1 MKKYEPF
8 PEPGHSFIMKRE
20 NRAIRKVLK
29 SQLHLDKMC
38 VDNAITFA
46 LLLVLD
52 CDREGLGELTGTDR
66 EESFAIGRVGK
77 IGPTITKVSRCK

>member
-1 MKKYEPF
+1 
-8 PEPGHSFIMKRE
+8 MKRE

-52 CDREGLGELTGTDR
+52 CDREEPGELTATDR
-66 EESFAIGRVGK
+66 QEGRL
-77 IGPTITKVSRCK
+77 R